1 MTQTAMTD
9 FTMSSRRK
17 RIAARRRHERAL
29 AMLTALFIVIVAC
42 SAGFAAGAYYGETET
57 LKQCAEEVYIKH
69 GGTEYQ
75 CRPIKKYK
83 QVIRK

>member
-1 MTQTAMTD
+1 
-9 FTMSSRRK
+9 MSSRRK

-42 SAGFAAGAYYGETET
+42 SAGFAAGAYYGKTET
-57 LKQCAEEVYIKH
+57 LSECAKEVYIKH

-75 CRPIKKYK
+75 CRPIKKHLR
-83 QVIRK
+83 VLR